1 MGIVDALLFL
11 VAIIPG
17 LLICWY
23 IYRMDKYEREKP
35 FPLFASFWL
44 GALATLG
51 VVKIETWATYTPF
64 LQGEGILFT
73 LFSSFVV
80 VALTEELIK
89 YLCLFLYPY
98 QSRFFN
104 EPMDGIVYAVMI
116 GMGFATLENL
126 MYALQY
132 DLETI
137 ILRAFTAV
145 PAHAAFAVIMGYYF
159 GKAKFEDNP
168 KVRRK
173 RLGMAL
179 LAPLA
184 IHGLYDFLILQEIY
198 QGLIALAIIV
208 LGASIAFARKLLV
221 EQQEDSPFKDP

>member
-1 MGIVDALLFL
+1 MEVRDVLLFL
-11 VAIIPG
+11 AAIAPG
-17 LLICWY
+17 ILICWY
-23 IYRMDKYEREKP
+23 IYRMDKYEREQP

-44 GALATLG
+44 GALATLA
-51 VVKIETWATYTPF
+51 VIKLETWATYTTW

-80 VALTEELIK
+80 VAMTEELVK
-89 YLCLFLYPY
+89 YVCLYIYPY
-98 QSRFFN
+98 RSRFFN

-132 DLETI
+132 GLQTI

-159 GKAKFEDNP
+159 GKAKFEPDP
-168 KVRRK
+168 KLRRK
-173 RLGMAL
+173 RLLMAL
-179 LAPLA
+179 LAPLV
-184 IHGLYDFLILQEIY
+184 IHGIYDFFILQEIY
-198 QGLIALAIIV
+198 EGLIALAIAV
-208 LGASIAFARKLLV
+208 LGASIVFARQLV
-221 EQQEDSPFKDP
+221 LEQREDSPFKEP

>member
-1 MGIVDALLFL
+1 MWDVLLFL
-11 VAIIPG
+11 AAIAPG
-17 LLICWY
+17 LFICWY
-23 IYRMDKYEREKP
+23 IYRMDKYEREQP
-35 FPLFASFWL
+35 FPLFATFWL

-51 VVKIETWATYTPF
+51 VIKLETWATYSPW

-73 LFSSFVV
+73 LFSSFIV
-80 VALTEELIK
+80 VALTEELVK
-89 YLCLFLYPY
+89 YLCLYIYPY
-98 QSRFFN
+98 RSRFFN

-132 DLETI
+132 GLETV

-159 GKAKFEDNP
+159 GKAKFEADP

-173 RLGMAL
+173 RLL
-179 LAPLA
+179 LALFVPLV
-184 IHGLYDFLILQEIY
+184 IHGIYDFFILQEIY
-198 QGLIALAIIV
+198 EGLIALALVV
-208 LGASIAFARKLLV
+208 LGASIVFARLLLL
-221 EQQEDSPFKDP
+221 EQREDSPFKDP

>member
-1 MGIVDALLFL
+1 MGPWDALLFL
-11 VAIIPG
+11 AAIIPG

-23 IYRMDKYEREKP
+23 IYRMDKYEREPP
-35 FPLFASFWL
+35 FPLFVSFWL

-51 VVKIETWATYTPF
+51 VIKLETWAAYRPW
-64 LQGEGILFT
+64 LQDEGVLLT
-73 LFSSFVV
+73 LFSSFIV
-80 VALTEELIK
+80 VALMEELVK

-132 DLETI
+132 GLETI

-159 GKAKFEDNP
+159 GKAKFEEDP

-173 RLGMAL
+173 RLLYAL
-179 LAPLA
+179 LAPLL
-184 IHGLYDFLILQEIY
+184 IHGVYDFLILQEIY
-198 QGLIALAIIV
+198 EGLIALALVV
-208 LGASIAFARKLLV
+208 LGASIVFARQLV
-221 EQQEDSPFKDP
+221 LEQRENSPFKEP

>member
-1 MGIVDALLFL
+1 MEAWDVLLFMA
-11 VAIIPG
+11 AIAPG

-23 IYRMDKYEREKP
+23 IYRMDKYEREQP

-51 VVKIETWATYTPF
+51 VIKLETWATYTSW

-73 LFSSFVV
+73 LFSSFIV
-80 VALTEELIK
+80 VALTEELVK
-89 YLCLFLYPY
+89 YLCLYIYPY
-98 QSRFFN
+98 RSRFFN

-132 DLETI
+132 GLETI

-159 GKAKFEDNP
+159 GKAKFEENL

-173 RLGMAL
+173 RLLFAL
-179 LAPLA
+179 LAPLL
-184 IHGLYDFLILQEIY
+184 IHGVYDFLILQEIY
-198 QGLIALAIIV
+198 EGLIALALVV
-208 LGASIAFARKLLV
+208 LIASIVFARQLV
-221 EQQEDSPFKDP
+221 LEQRENSPFKEP